1 MDNRQL
7 AENIIKEMGGKENI
21 TQNWH
26 CITRLRFNVADS
38 KKINIE
44 VIKQLDGVMGAQ
56 FQSGQFQVIIGSE
69 VANVFSE
76 VDNITHGNI
85 VSEDGSVQTS
95 SGNVLDKIFDVIS
108 GIFTPILAAITGS
121 GLLKGIMAILV
132 WASMLNVES
141 QTYMIL
147 DAISNATF
155 HFLPFLV
162 AFSAANK
169 FKTNP
174 SLAGALAGILM
185 YPQIMSLA
193 DAGEVSSV
201 TFLGFLNI
209 PMNNYA
215 SSVLP
220 IILGVW
226 LMSYVEKYSKK
237 LVPKSLTII
246 FVPLLTLLITAPLV
260 LAFIAPLGTFI
271 GTYLEMFF
279 TKLFGVA
286 GPVAG
291 AVMGGLMP
299 LIVVTGMHYAFFPGT
314 FASLGKLGY
323 DIMLLPLN
331 LVANLAQAGATLGV
345 FIKTKDKKMKQIAFS
360 AFIPALFGITEPA
373 IYGVTMKLKKPFYA
387 SMAGGAVGGA
397 IYGLFVVKTFSFAV
411 PGLLALPT
419 YIENGTNNFLWA
431 VVGVLSSFFVG
442 LIATM
447 LVPFDLGDKKETT
460 EDTSN
465 QPVNQPTITKDKSH
479 KVLSPLTGEV
489 QELVTC
495 PDDTFASGVVGKG
508 IGIIPTGDF
517 VYAPFD
523 GTVTMTTP
531 TKHAIGLVSNDGVEL
546 LIHVGLDTVELE
558 GKGFEYF
565 VKEGDVVTH
574 GDKLLSFDRTV
585 IEKGNYSLY
594 TPIIVTNTPNFLDVV
609 PAIGEGDAV
618 TAGKEDVLIVVS

>member
-7 AENIIKEMGGKENI
+7 AEAIVNEMGGKDNI

-26 CITRLRFNVADS
+26 CITRLRFNVSDS

-44 VIKQLDGVMGAQ
+44 AIKQLDGVMGAQ

-69 VANVFSE
+69 VANVFQE
-76 VDNITHGNI
+76 VDKITGGGATG
-85 VSEDGSVQTS
+85 ESVENES
-95 SGNVLDKIFDVIS
+95 SGNILDKIFDVIS

-132 WASMLNVES
+132 WASVLNPDGS
-141 QTYMIL
+141 TYMIL

-185 YPQIMSLA
+185 YPQIMTLA
-193 DAGEVSSV
+193 DAGKVGSV

-209 PMNNYA
+209 PMNNYS

-226 LMSYVEKYSKK
+226 LMSYVEKYAKK
-237 LVPKSLTII
+237 IVPKSLTII
-246 FVPLLTLLITAPLV
+246 FVPLLTLLITAPIV

-279 TKLFGVA
+279 TKLFGIA

-291 AVMGGLMP
+291 ALMGGLMP

-314 FASLGKLGY
+314 FASLDKLGY

-345 FIKTKDKKMKQIAFS
+345 LIKTKDEKMKQIAIS

-387 SMAGGAVGGA
+387 SMIGGAVGGA

-419 YIENGTNNFLWA
+419 YLENGSNNFLWA
-431 VVGVLSSFFVG
+431 VVGVAASFVVG
-442 LIATM
+442 LIVT
-447 LVPFDLGDKKETT
+447 LVVPFDVGEKVESSQSTEGNNTVKPSMLKE
-460 EDTSN
+460 
-465 QPVNQPTITKDKSH
+465 KSH
-479 KVLSPLTGEV
+479 KVISPVTGEV
-489 QELVTC
+489 QELSSC
-495 PDDTFASGVVGKG
+495 PDETFGSGIVGKG
-508 IGIIPTGDF
+508 IGMIPTGEA

-531 TKHAIGLVSNDGVEL
+531 TKHAIGLVSNEGVEL
-546 LIHVGLDTVELE
+546 LIHVGLDTVSLE
-558 GKGFEYF
+558 GAGFEYF
-565 VKEGDVVTH
+565 AKEGDIVSQ
-574 GDKLLSFDRTV
+574 GDKLLSFNKDI
-585 IEKGNYSLY
+585 IEENNLSLF
-594 TPIIVTNTPNFLDVV
+594 TPVIVTNTPNFLDVV
-609 PAIGEGDAV
+609 PAIGEGTSV
-618 TAGKEDVLIVVS
+618 TAGKEEILIVVS